1 MPLGRGRPRA
11 GAAWTFNVT
20 MARCAIVRTGSGE
33 LADYVGLDHA
43 LIPPEELA
51 TLLGAMVRASCSQRT
66 ALSSAWVLCA

>member
-1 MPLGRGRPRA
+1 
-11 GAAWTFNVT
+11 